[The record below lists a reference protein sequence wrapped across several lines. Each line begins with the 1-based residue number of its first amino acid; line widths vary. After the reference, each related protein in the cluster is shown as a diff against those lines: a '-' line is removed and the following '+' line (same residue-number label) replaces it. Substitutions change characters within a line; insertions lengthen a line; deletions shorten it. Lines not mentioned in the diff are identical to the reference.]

1 MWNEL
6 LWICY
11 QITKLYFNR
20 REVGGWKLVL
30 FYFYCFI
37 GAQLAN
43 MLCIGQLPNRRF
55 YSHVCSGYFLPASSF
70 NCHNILKSRLL
81 ERKNLSSIYLNIL
94 WVININER
102 VFSYLNKKIAC
113 LKSCINFRTVNI
125 LPTTLLRLG
134 LQRKAIERFVP
145 NGLNVSVPLLP
156 QYLRPAGYRNY
167 LVGKWHLGFCH
178 SAYLPTNRGFDYFFG
193 QWQQVTDYHQRW
205 GHV

>member
-1 MWNEL
+1 
-6 LWICY
+6 
-11 QITKLYFNR
+11 
-20 REVGGWKLVL
+20 
-30 FYFYCFI
+30 
-37 GAQLAN
+37 

-205 GHV
+205 GPGDMSNVKCKYLSIF